1 MDIYG
6 SIIITAKPMLLS
18 LYLSLNNLVAAVHTT
33 VLVGGD
39 GAKLD
44 SLFAQYR
51 GQPEGLIQVLHSIQE
66 TYGYLPRKLLDRVAR
81 ELEVSPGEISGV
93 ITFYS
98 LFTLKPRGKHQVSVC
113 KGTACYV
120 RGSTQVL
127 GRLEKEL
134 KIKPGDTT
142 DDGMFSVEVV
152 RCLGACGL
160 GPVLTVND
168 EVFARL
174 KPEKLPGVLA
184 KFTQAK

>member
-1 MDIYG
+1 MEHACIC
-6 SIIITAKPMLLS
+6 
-18 LYLSLNNLVAAVHTT
+18 N
-33 VLVGGD
+33 GD
-39 GAKLD
+39 AGAKLNTM
-44 SLFAQYR
+44 FAQYQ
-51 GQPEGLIQVLHSIQE
+51 GQPDGLIQVLHGIQE
-66 TYGYLPRKLLDRVAR
+66 TYGYLPRELLTRVAR
-81 ELEVSPGEISGV
+81 ELEVSSGEISGV

-98 LFTLKPRGKHQVSVC
+98 LFTLKPKGKHQVSVC

-142 DDGMFSVEVV
+142 DDGLFSVEVV

-168 EVFARL
+168 KVFARL

-184 KFTQAK
+184 KFTQVK

>member
-1 MDIYG
+1 MEHACKCDG
-6 SIIITAKPMLLS
+6 DANAKMN
-18 LYLSLNNLVAAVHTT
+18 Y
-33 VLVGGD
+33 
-39 GAKLD
+39 
-44 SLFAQYR
+44 LFAQYQ
-51 GQPEGLIQVLHSIQE
+51 GQPDGLIQVLHGIQE
-66 TYGYLPRKLLDRVAR
+66 TYGYLPRKLLDRVSR

-93 ITFYS
+93 ITFYT
-98 LFTLKPRGKHQVSVC
+98 LFTLKPKGKHQVNVC

-142 DDGMFSVEVV
+142 DDGLFSVEVV

-184 KFTQAK
+184 KFTQVK